1 MWLFYIFDTV
11 TMVIFAF
18 LASIRSKSSLSF
30 FARFIYEVVSRL
42 LCHAEHRSLA
52 WLRFQDKMLGLFYW
66 RSSSSIGASPYHL
79 GVRSYTIRPCK
90 KIASNTLLIYL
101 HGGGFVLHSRY
112 IYRAFCQKL
121 SNQTG
126 MELLFLDYNLA
137 PDATYPRIHRD
148 CLAAIVS
155 VIAQHPGAAVQL
167 VGDSAGAN
175 ILLYCYQCLDE
186 KNRASVT
193 GLAIISPW
201 LEISNAAMKTLRK
214 NSDDYLTTSILAKW
228 QQSYCDEIQSAEL
241 DEIIRRFE
249 FTQTPNMFIQ
259 YSSAELI
266 AYQTEAFVRSLR
278 LAGRAMTISHYP
290 ALFHI
295 FQILA
300 MDSPEGRD
308 AIAQLCNFLKSNMA
322 VQNN

>member
-11 TMVIFAF
+11 TMVVFAL
-18 LASIRSKSSLSF
+18 LASIRSKSNLSF
-30 FARFIYEVVSRL
+30 FTRFIYEVVSYL
-42 LCHAEHRSLA
+42 LRQAEHRSLA
-52 WLRFQDKMLGLFYW
+52 WLRFQDKMLGFVYW
-66 RSSSSIGASPYHL
+66 RSSKSIGSSQYHL
-79 GVRSYTIRPCK
+79 DVRSYTIRPCK
-90 KIASNTLLIYL
+90 KMVSNTLLIYL
-101 HGGGFVLHSRY
+101 HGGGFVLHSKHVY
-112 IYRAFCQKL
+112 QAFCQKL
-121 SNQTG
+121 SNETG
-126 MELLFLDYNLA
+126 MELVFLDYNLA
-137 PDATYPRIHRD
+137 PDATYPRIHHD
-148 CLAAIVS
+148 CLAAIAS
-155 VIAQHPGAAVQL
+155 VITQHPGAAVQL

-193 GLAIISPW
+193 GLAMISPW
-201 LEISNAAMKTLRK
+201 LEISSTVGENLHK

-241 DEIIRRFE
+241 DDIIRRFE
-249 FTQTPNMFIQ
+249 FTQTPNIFIQ
-259 YSSAELI
+259 YSSTELI
-266 AYQTEAFVRSLR
+266 AYQAEAFVRRSR
-278 LAGRAMTISHYP
+278 LAGRAITISHYP

-308 AIAQLCNFLKSNMA
+308 AIAQLCNFLKSNVA